1 MKNIL
6 PIAASCLLAGGAIGY
21 IAGNS
26 GSNSEKNESADAK
39 SKAAASGSSRT
50 SSVSGASGGGNS
62 KERKPK
68 TYEEV
73 AATPGQTARLQA
85 LVDLYSGL
93 DSDEFAGEAEKLDNL
108 PFNER
113 ILSAYILFAAWA
125 EVSPYEAFD
134 HANSKMGRTGMFVKP
149 TILQSW
155 ASTDPKAASRYYE
168 SNKSEFAMM
177 GMMGGGR
184 GGSSGAGT
192 IAAEWAK
199 QDPEG
204 ALAWA
209 KTLEGRDQE
218 QATVKAL
225 SQIATTDP
233 ERAAG
238 LTLGLEGDSL
248 SSANS
253 SIASEWAKKDWN
265 AAEDFVKGLP
275 VDQQGDALGAAVRSL
290 ASENPTLAATKALE
304 IPEGNARDEAV
315 ESVAEAMARE
325 NPADAAKWVVANGT
339 EKAQKDA
346 MRDVMGSWVNQDAA
360 AAKTWAVEQPE
371 GAVRDAAVSSYVMSD
386 SKGNPQ
392 ENIKLAETITDE
404 GSRGWAIGMTTMRW
418 MGEDSE
424 AATEYI
430 QSSDV
435 IDDRMKDR
443 ILRRG
448 EGGGRPPGR

>member
-1 MKNIL
+1 MKNLL

-21 IAGNS
+21 IAGNYGSDS
-26 GSNSEKNESADAK
+26 GNSDSADAK
-39 SKAAASGSSRT
+39 SKPAASGSSRT
-50 SSVSGASGGGNS
+50 VSGSGASGSGGVKNQ
-62 KERKPK
+62 KPR

-73 AATPGQTARLQA
+73 AAMPGQTDRIQA
-85 LVDLYSGL
+85 MVDLYSGMN
-93 DSDEFAGEAEKLDNL
+93 SEEFANEAEKLDNL
-108 PFNER
+108 PFSER
-113 ILSAYILFAAWA
+113 IMGAYVLFAAWA

-134 HANSKMGRTGMFVKP
+134 HANTKMGRTGMFVKP

-155 ASTDPKAASRYYE
+155 AATDPKAASRYYE

-192 IAAEWAK
+192 IAGEWAK

-225 SQIATTDP
+225 SQIAATDP
-233 ERAAG
+233 ERASG
-238 LTLGLEGDSL
+238 LTSGLEGDSL
-248 SSANS
+248 ASANN

-265 AAEDFVKGLP
+265 ATEAFVKGLP
-275 VDQQGDALGAAVRSL
+275 ADQQGDALGAAVRSL
-290 ASENPTLAATKALE
+290 ANEDPTLAASKALE
-304 IPEGNARDEAV
+304 IPEGDSRDEAV

-371 GAVRDAAVSSYVMSD
+371 GEVRDSAVSSYVMSD
-386 SKGNPQ
+386 TKGNPQ
-392 ENIKLAETITDE
+392 ENIQLAETITDE
-404 GSRGWAIGMTTMRW
+404 RSRGWAIGMTTMRW
-418 MGEDSE
+418 MGEDRE

-430 QSSDV
+430 QSSET
-435 IDDRMKDR
+435 INEEMKEG
-443 ILRRG
+443 ILNGGWGRGRRG
-448 EGGGRPPGR
+448 R

>member
-1 MKNIL
+1 MKNLL

-21 IAGNS
+21 IAGKPGSTSDS
-26 GSNSEKNESADAK
+26 GDSADAG
-39 SKAAASGSSRT
+39 SKPAASGSSRT
-50 SSVSGASGGGNS
+50 GSRSTSLGGTGS
-62 KERKPK
+62 KERKPR
-68 TYEEV
+68 TYEDV

-93 DSDEFAGEAEKLDNL
+93 SSEEFANEAEKLDNL

-113 ILSAYILFAAWA
+113 ILNAYILFAAWA

-134 HANSKMGRTGMFVKP
+134 HANTKMGRTGMFVKP

-155 ASTDPKAASRYYE
+155 AATDPKAASRYYE
-168 SNKSEFAMM
+168 SNKSDFAMM

-192 IAAEWAK
+192 IATEWAK

-209 KTLEGRDQE
+209 NTLEGRDKE

-225 SQIATTDP
+225 SQIAATDP

-238 LTLGLEGDSL
+238 LTAGLEGDSL
-248 SSANS
+248 ASANR

-265 AAEDFVKGLP
+265 AAESFINGLP
-275 VDQQGDALGAAVRSL
+275 ADQQGDALGSAVRSL
-290 ASENPTLAATKALE
+290 ANENPTLAASKALQ
-304 IPEGNARDEAV
+304 IPEGESRDEAV

-325 NPADAAKWVVANGT
+325 NPADAAKWVSENGT
-339 EKAQKDA
+339 EEAQKDA
-346 MRDVMGSWVNQDAA
+346 MRDVMGNWVNQDAKA
-360 AAKTWAVEQPE
+360 ARAWAVEQPE
-371 GAVRDAAVSSYVMSD
+371 GPVRDAAVSSYVMSD
-386 SKGNPQ
+386 SKGDPQ
-392 ENIKLAETITDE
+392 ENIKLAETISDE

-418 MGEDSE
+418 MGEDRE

-430 QSSDV
+430 ESSDI
-435 IDDRMKDR
+435 IDERMKER
-443 ILRRG
+443 IMRGGRRG
-448 EGGGRPPGR
+448 GPPGR